1 MQYGPVTTSLWSST
15 FSFIEFA
22 VLIASLTVFVSCP
35 NFFTGMTYNL
45 LGWCKIIA
53 LKLSRCLGR
62 SNAIAMLKAIDQWK
76 GGRIDTYSFVWHQS
90 CCSCISQLHQ
100 FLITSSTNITGF
112 SGGTSWEHAKTS
124 PEKCSNSL
132 HNLMCPAADTRL
144 DLLLG
149 VCFVFPNGGMSILK
163 FHPQWWI
170 G

>member
-1 MQYGPVTTSLWSST
+1 MQYGPVTTSLWSSA

-35 NFFTGMTYNL
+35 NFFAGMTWMVQNHCSQTKQV
-45 LGWCKIIA
+45 LGKVKCD
-53 LKLSRCLGR
+53 RHVEGH
-62 SNAIAMLKAIDQWK
+62 WK

-100 FLITSSTNITGF
+100 FLITSSTNIAGF

-149 VCFVFPNGGMSILK
+149 VCFVFPNGVMSILK